1 MESRNKWLIGLLCG
15 QSLLMGAPGISGAEV
30 LLNPVKTIVERNAF
44 GLVRA
49 VEPTVLP
56 PKSPGRQPTVVR
68 ITGVTSLFPQPL
80 ALFEISES
88 AGGPVKKVIMAEG
101 QHTGDVEVMHINVE
115 HGRVT
120 IRNGTVVTNLSLGT
134 TK

>member
-1 MESRNKWLIGLLCG
+1 MESKNNWLIGLLCG
-15 QSLLMGAPGISGAEV
+15 QTLLMGASRVSGVEA
-30 LLNPVKTIVERNAF
+30 LPNPVKSIVERNVF

-56 PKSPGRQPTVVR
+56 PKSPGRQPAVVR

-80 ALFEISES
+80 ALFEIAES

-115 HGRVT
+115 HGQVI